1 MLRAENLTKRF
12 GSLDVVSN
20 VSFAVRAG
28 AVTGFLG
35 PNGAGKTT
43 TLRLFLELV
52 HPTSGSALI
61 DGRPLHEWPAPG
73 RKVGAV
79 LDGHCAH
86 PGRRAIDSV
95 RWAAR
100 LAGAGADAEGLLGR
114 VGLAEAAGRRT
125 GAFSR
130 GMLQRLALAIALA
143 GDPEIVIL
151 DEPMNGLDA
160 ENMAWIKTVLR
171 GLRDEG
177 RTVFIASRLLAEL
190 EDLVDDLVV
199 IAQGNVVGSGSA
211 GAFIDRFQ
219 PQAVSVLSDQ
229 PQALGIAVSRAG
241 GQILDTNGQ
250 RVLISGLT
258 SIQLDEIAHD
268 AGIALFG
275 VTEESG
281 PSAALSP
288 DLGPAVHTPVADVAG
303 IVGEVC

>member
-12 GSLDVVSN
+12 GSLVAVSN

-28 AVTGFLG
+28 AITGFLG

-61 DGRPLHEWPAPG
+61 DGKPLHEWPVPS

-79 LDGHCAH
+79 LDGHCTH
-86 PGRRAIDSV
+86 PGRRAVDSV

-100 LAGAGADAEGLLGR
+100 LAGAGADAEELLDR
-114 VGLAEAAGRRT
+114 VGLTEAAGQRT

-143 GDPEIVIL
+143 GEPEVLIL
-151 DEPMNGLDA
+151 DEPMNGLDP
-160 ENMAWIKTVLR
+160 EGIAWIKNVLR
-171 GLRDEG
+171 RLRDEG
-177 RTVFIASRLLAEL
+177 RTVFIASHLLAEL

-199 IAQGNVVGSGSA
+199 IARNKVVGSGSA

-219 PQAVSVLSDQ
+219 PQALSVLSDQ
-229 PQALGIAVSRAG
+229 PQALGAAVSRAG

-250 RVLISGLT
+250 RILISGLT
-258 SIQLDEIAHD
+258 SNQLGEIARD

-275 VTEESG
+275 LTEERSLRTAFN
-281 PSAALSP
+281 AA
-288 DLGPAVHTPVADVAG
+288 TADAAD
-303 IVGEVC
+303 IRDEAC

>member
-12 GSLDVVSN
+12 GSLVAVSN

-28 AVTGFLG
+28 AITGFLG

-52 HPTSGSALI
+52 HPTSGSAHI
-61 DGRPLHEWPAPG
+61 DGRPLHEWPVPS

-79 LDGHCAH
+79 LDGHCTH
-86 PGRRAIDSV
+86 PRRRAIDSV

-100 LAGAGADAEGLLGR
+100 LAGAGADAEELLDR
-114 VGLAEAAGRRT
+114 VGLAEMAGQRT

-143 GDPEIVIL
+143 GDPEILIL
-151 DEPMNGLDA
+151 DEPMNGLDPA
-160 ENMAWIKTVLR
+160 GIAWIKNVLR
-171 GLRDEG
+171 GLRDDG
-177 RTVFIASRLLAEL
+177 RTVFIASHLLAEL

-199 IAQGNVVGSGSA
+199 IAQSKVVGSGSA

-219 PQAVSVLSDQ
+219 PQAISVLSDQ
-229 PQALGIAVSRAG
+229 PQALGAAVSRAG
-241 GQILDTNGQ
+241 GQILETNGQ
-250 RVLISGLT
+250 RILISGLT
-258 SIQLDEIAHD
+258 STQLGELARD

-275 VTEESG
+275 VTVERSLRT
-281 PSAALSP
+281 AFTTA
-288 DLGPAVHTPVADVAG
+288 TADTAD
-303 IVGEVC
+303 IRGEAC